1 MRLAIPILAFLL
13 PLMPVAA
20 VAESTG
26 AVSVTRPWARA
37 SLGKIGAAYV
47 TLSIRSGAGDVLVGV
62 SSEAAGRVEIHT
74 HRIDSRGIARMLQ
87 LTTVAVKPGAPVV
100 FHPGGLH
107 LMLFNLKSPLKQGA
121 KLPLTLNFK
130 HAGKVRVTAH
140 ILGMGSRGPKTK

>member
-1 MRLAIPILAFLL
+1 MRLAIPILALFL
-13 PLMPVAA
+13 PLMPAEA

-47 TLSIRSGAGDVLVGV
+47 TLSIRGGTGDVLVGV
-62 SSEAAGRVEIHT
+62 SSQAAARVEIHT

-87 LTTVAVKPGAPVV
+87 LATVAVKPGAPVV

-107 LMLFNLKSPLKQGA
+107 LMLFDLKSPLKKGA
-121 KLPLTLNFK
+121 RLPLTLHFR
-130 HAGKVRVTAH
+130 HAGTVRVTAR
-140 ILGMGSRGPKTK
+140 IFGMGSRGPKTK